1 MAPNQKRFVLK
12 LANYCEC
19 DGCHRTLKK
28 LLEIDGVHSTLI
40 DAKTGELT
48 VLGPVDPQKV
58 IKFLEKKGK
67 KAKLVTEE
75 IQPKSNNSGNAQIIT
90 LPAASMPQP
99 VVVQKFKG
107 LKQLEV
113 TYSKNVKVT
122 FNGKNIDE
130 VSTQSDTRIKM
141 VMDDDEHRCGTGT
154 SFRGPHL
161 ESATPWQGNYF
172 PLQSDDRRPRGYYE
186 PSAPP
191 LSRQVWVMR
200 KV

>member
-19 DGCHRTLKK
+19 DGCHKTLKK

-48 VLGPVDPQKV
+48 VSGPVDPEKV
-58 IKFLEKKGK
+58 IRFLEKKGK

-75 IQPKSNNSGNAQIIT
+75 IQPKRNNHRNAQIIT

-99 VVVQKFKG
+99 VVVQGFKG

-113 TYSKNVKVT
+113 TYSKNVKVK

-130 VSTQSDTRIKM
+130 VSTRSNTRIKM
-141 VMDDDEHRCGTGT
+141 VMDDDRKRGRGTGT

-172 PLQSDDRRPRGYYE
+172 PLQELRPVAGYE
-186 PSAPP
+186 ASAPP

>member
-1 MAPNQKRFVLK
+1 MAPDPESFVLK

-19 DGCHRTLKK
+19 DGCHKTLKK
-28 LLEIDGVHSTLI
+28 LLELDGVHSTLI

-48 VLGPVDPQKV
+48 VSGPVDPQKV

-67 KAKLVTEE
+67 KAKLVMEE
-75 IQPKSNNSGNAQIIT
+75 IQPKRNNYCNVQIIT

-99 VVVQKFKG
+99 VVVQEFKG

-113 TYSKNVKVT
+113 TYSMNVKVT

-141 VMDDDEHRCGTGT
+141 VMDDDRYRGRGTGT

-161 ESATPWQGNYF
+161 ESATPWQENYF
-172 PLQSDDRRPRGYYE
+172 PLQELRPVAGYE
-186 PSAPP
+186 PSAPQ

>member
-1 MAPNQKRFVLK
+1 MALDPDSFVLK

-28 LLEIDGVHSTLI
+28 LLELDGVHSTVI

-48 VLGPVDPQKV
+48 VSGPVDPQKV

-67 KAKLVTEE
+67 KSKLVTEE
-75 IQPKSNNSGNAQIIT
+75 IQPKRNNRGNAQIII

-141 VMDDDEHRCGTGT
+141 VMDDDRYRERGTGT
-154 SFRGPHL
+154 SFGGPHL

-172 PLQSDDRRPRGYYE
+172 PLQELRPVAGYE